1 VSAEPSGARH
11 PTVVCDLDGVV
22 WRGATPVPG
31 ASEALADLRLRGVR
45 VLYVTNNA
53 FRTRAELSRRL
64 AGMGVDAHPDDVL
77 TSAVVAAGLLAAR
90 LPHRARVLVA
100 GGPGLT
106 DEVAAAGLSVVRTPP
121 ADAVVVGLDLDFDY
135 DALDRASRAVRA
147 GASFVATNL
156 DPTYPTEDGPRPGA
170 GALVAAVATATGRAP
185 EVAGKPEAPTVAAV
199 RARVAGP
206 ACVVGDRPSTDGRLA
221 AALGWPFVLVR
232 SGARDDPEDGPAPVH
247 DGPDLAAV
255 VPGILRA
262 LPLP

>member
-1 VSAEPSGARH
+1 M
-11 PTVVCDLDGVV
+11 V

-31 ASEALADLRLRGVR
+31 AAAALGDLLRRGLR
-45 VLYVTNNA
+45 ILYVTNNA
-53 FRTRAELSRRL
+53 LRTRAELSRRL
-64 AGMGVDAHPDDVL
+64 AGMGVEADPDDVL

-90 LPHRARVLVA
+90 LRRGARVLVT

-106 DEVAAAGLSVVRTPP
+106 DEVARAGLSVVRTPP
-121 ADAVVVGLDLDFDY
+121 AEAVVVGLHLDFDY
-135 DALDRASRAVRA
+135 DALDRAARAVRA
-147 GASFVATNL
+147 GAYFVATNL

-170 GALVAAVATATGRAP
+170 GALVAAVATAAGRTP
-185 EVAGKPEAPTVAAV
+185 EVAGKPEAPTVAAI

-232 SGARDDPEDGPAPVH
+232 SGARDDPDDGPVPAL

-255 VPGILRA
+255 VPGILGV